1 MISVSVKAGEILNE
15 SSVLDKVNYPGDVQA
30 LDAAELRP
38 LCAEIREFLIEN
50 ISKTGGHLA
59 SNLGVVEITVGIHR
73 VFNCPV
79 DPVIFDVGHQSYV
92 HKILTGRKDRFPTLR
107 QLGGLSGFQRPDE
120 SPYDCFVT
128 GHASDSISA
137 ALGMARARTLD
148 GRRNDVICVIGDG
161 ALTGGMAYEALN
173 DAGQS
178 GEKLIVVFN
187 DNEMSIGKN
196 VGAIAQRLSSM
207 RSRPRYLRLKT
218 RVKKLLSVFPNG
230 QSLITCVSRVKARL
244 RRTILKES
252 IFELMGF
259 RYLGPADG
267 NDIETVCAV
276 LEEARAQTGPVVV
289 HFKTVKGKGYHPS
302 EVSPWAYHGVGP
314 FDAVTGKKEES
325 GESFSSVFGHTLCA
339 MAADDDRICAVTAAM
354 EDGTGLGSFA
364 VKYPSRFFDV
374 GIAEEHAV
382 SMASGMA
389 VQGRKPVFAVY
400 SSFLQRGYDQLI
412 HDVAIAGNHVVFA
425 VDRAGLVGADGETH
439 QGIFDVPYLL
449 SIPGMRIYAPSSFA
463 ELETATRQ
471 AVYQE
476 NGPAA
481 VRFPRGGEQ
490 LYKDDRFGASACLL
504 REGSDVTLVGYGIMI
519 NQLLQAGQLLEKAG
533 ISAEI
538 VKINELSAFDPDV
551 LLTSV
556 KKTGAVLIAEDCTA
570 GGCLGEKICAML
582 LESGY
587 SPKCRLVNLGHQFIP
602 HGKVDELYRLY
613 GIDGAAIA
621 AKAQEML

>member
-1 MISVSVKAGEILNE
+1 MIHSAIGPAAQDPPEVISVSVKAGEILNE
-15 SSVLDKVNYPGDVQA
+15 SSVLDKVNYPGDVRA

-59 SNLGVVEITVGIHR
+59 SNLGVVEITVGIHC

-244 RRTILKES
+244 
-252 IFELMGF
+252 
-259 RYLGPADG
+259 
-267 NDIETVCAV
+267 
-276 LEEARAQTGPVVV
+276 
-289 HFKTVKGKGYHPS
+289 
-302 EVSPWAYHGVGP
+302 
-314 FDAVTGKKEES
+314 
-325 GESFSSVFGHTLCA
+325 
-339 MAADDDRICAVTAAM
+339 
-354 EDGTGLGSFA
+354 
-364 VKYPSRFFDV
+364 
-374 GIAEEHAV
+374 
-382 SMASGMA
+382 
-389 VQGRKPVFAVY
+389 
-400 SSFLQRGYDQLI
+400 
-412 HDVAIAGNHVVFA
+412 
-425 VDRAGLVGADGETH
+425 
-439 QGIFDVPYLL
+439 
-449 SIPGMRIYAPSSFA
+449 
-463 ELETATRQ
+463 
-471 AVYQE
+471 
-476 NGPAA
+476 
-481 VRFPRGGEQ
+481 
-490 LYKDDRFGASACLL
+490 ASAP
-504 REGSDVTLVGYGIMI
+504 
-519 NQLLQAGQLLEKAG
+519 KA
-533 ISAEI
+533 
-538 VKINELSAFDPDV
+538 
-551 LLTSV
+551 
-556 KKTGAVLIAEDCTA
+556 
-570 GGCLGEKICAML
+570 
-582 LESGY
+582 
-587 SPKCRLVNLGHQFIP
+587 
-602 HGKVDELYRLY
+602 
-613 GIDGAAIA
+613 
-621 AKAQEML
+621 